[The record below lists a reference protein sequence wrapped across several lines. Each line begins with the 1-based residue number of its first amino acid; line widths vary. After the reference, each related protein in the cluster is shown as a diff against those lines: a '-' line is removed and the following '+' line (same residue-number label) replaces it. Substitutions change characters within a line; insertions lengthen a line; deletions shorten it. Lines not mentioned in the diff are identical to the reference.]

1 MAETQ
6 RPAASHPAT
15 SILRVAGAAL
25 VIAGVAAGG
34 SFVLLWLFGVVR
46 GDHWFAH
53 FSLLMALCFAL
64 VVCVGAIAFK
74 AGDRMGRQRATS

>member
-1 MAETQ
+1 M
-6 RPAASHPAT
+6 
-15 SILRVAGAAL
+15 
-25 VIAGVAAGG
+25 IAGVAAGG

-64 VVCVGAIAFK
+64 VVCAGAIAFK
-74 AGDRMGRQRATS
+74 AGDRIGR

>member
-1 MAETQ
+1 MAETR
-6 RPAASHPAT
+6 RPAANT
-15 SILRVAGAAL
+15 LRVADAAT

-64 VVCVGAIAFK
+64 VVCAGAIAFK
-74 AGDRMGRQRATS
+74 AGDRIGR